1 MIPAR
6 RFACAA
12 ILLFPSVCLADT
24 VLDWNEVALARVV
37 AARQGPPDGARS
49 MAMVHLAMFE
59 AINAVEQRYAPYA
72 FKTRAPAGTSP
83 EAAAAAAASSVLVK
97 LFPGE
102 AQAVEAAYAA
112 SLARIPEGPGKA
124 AGIALGRE
132 AGAQCLSMRD
142 QDGTGGARRPP
153 APATPGRSVIPPP
166 PPPPPPPHSKPSL

>member
-1 MIPAR
+1 
-6 RFACAA
+6 
-12 ILLFPSVCLADT
+12 
-24 VLDWNEVALARVV
+24 
-37 AARQGPPDGARS
+37 

-142 QDGTGGARRPP
+142 QDGTGVAGAFKPPPTAGGFFVTPPP
-153 APATPGRSVIPPP
+153 APPRRAEGEPRVMSPGAAVFPPP
-166 PPPPPPPHSKPSL
+166 PPPPPSPRGGPR

>member
-124 AGIALGRE
+124 AGIALGRQ
-132 AGAQCLSMRD
+132 AGAPCLPMRD
-142 QDGTGGARRPP
+142 QDGTGVAGRAAPRPP
-153 APATPGRSVIPPP
+153 RGACCGVPPP
-166 PPPPPPPHSKPSL
+166 PPAA